1 MASNLTFNETRVLWD
16 TAAYEANTTQPLL
29 TYPPIPL
36 SPRPSLCAIGML
48 TFRAM
53 YTLYILDS
61 TRHVTD
67 IPQAGVL
74 GNMLG
79 FQFGMYQPQSYTPL
93 PSTPPYPLPPRN
105 WGFCWA
111 VLMVANTCVICSDA
125 KRVWKTGILWS
136 VGLGFMVVVGGLRV
150 LAW

>member
-1 MASNLTFNETRVLWD
+1 MIRESYGIQQPMKQTPHNHSSRIHPPFPLSR
-16 TAAYEANTTQPLL
+16 PLL
-29 TYPPIPL
+29 RL
-36 SPRPSLCAIGML
+36 IGML

-93 PSTPPYPLPPRN
+93 PSTLPPFPPPTPSPPAPGRVFPAFVCLS
-105 WGFCWA
+105 GSG
-111 VLMVANTCVICSDA
+111 LMVA
-125 KRVWKTGILWS
+125 
-136 VGLGFMVVVGGLRV
+136 
-150 LAW
+150 